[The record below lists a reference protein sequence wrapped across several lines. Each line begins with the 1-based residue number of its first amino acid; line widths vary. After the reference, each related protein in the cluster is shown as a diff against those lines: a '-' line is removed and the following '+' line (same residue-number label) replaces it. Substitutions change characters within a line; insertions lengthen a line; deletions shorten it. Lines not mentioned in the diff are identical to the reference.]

1 MKLGK
6 FGAVI
11 DSAMD
16 TSGITPNVGNMV
28 KSYGLFVLI
37 IHILACIWWLWKVVS
52 QSDELTHAFLD
63 DISWGDHIRNDI
75 SSTRGK
81 L

>member
-28 KSYGLFVLI
+28 KSYGLFV
-37 IHILACIWWLWKVVS
+37 
-52 QSDELTHAFLD
+52 D
-63 DISWGDHIRNDI
+63 DDVCLLPYKDFMVY
-75 SSTRGK
+75 SSGQMNEN
-81 L
+81 